1 MAPATTLAATFP
13 PARLDAAVA
22 VSAAFLPHDQE
33 IVSTVGQLPDSK
45 QGPRLVQLISS
56 GLCKVVST
64 EKQGNPATLG
74 ADEAKLYGLI
84 ARQYLLQF
92 YPPFEYNDS
101 KVLLRIAGG
110 LFQAK
115 ARRILK
121 AGWKALLGVEEDDE
135 EEAGTLSPPSNA
147 HSWARL

>member
-1 MAPATTLAATFP
+1 V
-13 PARLDAAVA
+13 DAHHAII
-22 VSAAFLPHDQE
+22 P
-33 IVSTVGQLPDSK
+33 
-45 QGPRLVQLISS
+45 
-56 GLCKVVST
+56 T
-64 EKQGNPATLG
+64 EKRGNEGSLG

-121 AGWKALLGVEEDDE
+121 AGWKALLGWKRMMRRRREPC
-135 EEAGTLSPPSNA
+135 LP
-147 HSWARL
+147 

>member
-1 MAPATTLAATFP
+1 MERQQGGCP
-13 PARLDAAVA
+13 PRHH
-22 VSAAFLPHDQE
+22 SHRE
-33 IVSTVGQLPDSK
+33 
-45 QGPRLVQLISS
+45 
-56 GLCKVVST
+56 
-64 EKQGNPATLG
+64 EGNEASLG

-135 EEAGTLSPPSNA
+135 RRRREPCLP
-147 HSWARL
+147 